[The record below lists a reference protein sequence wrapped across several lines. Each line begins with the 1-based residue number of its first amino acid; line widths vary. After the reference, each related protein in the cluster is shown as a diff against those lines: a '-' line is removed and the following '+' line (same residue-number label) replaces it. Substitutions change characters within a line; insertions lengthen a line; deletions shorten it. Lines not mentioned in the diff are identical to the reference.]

1 MDSLSVKG
9 SDISLQLTGSQK
21 TGGNA
26 GSGADDFRVLLQ
38 GKQENSQ
45 STKDSKE
52 IAKDNND
59 VDPGKD
65 DVSNDTEKDQVSED
79 TGKTDKTE
87 EPDSQTDG
95 LMAAY
100 QLSQGMRPEMIQI
113 MQVTE
118 EAAPEVMPVDTESL
132 TGAGI
137 SEEAVVTQVQA
148 EGVADVQPKQTADTK
163 QQAGADTAE
172 IRTADIQ
179 PAEHT
184 DLSETK
190 QETSDLASQLK
201 DRGKTP
207 QPEEELKVQP
217 ENTMMTEA
225 APVMAEAPRTERAE
239 VPVYENVT
247 TVHVE
252 QPEELPQKVTD
263 QLLSKLAEGATEFEI
278 HIEPANL
285 GKLAIKVLYEGGQ
298 ATISIICSEKK
309 AWEAL
314 GQNARE
320 IGNIIDRNLGEETTI
335 IVEKQETDYLNQTRD
350 ENEQAG
356 EEQRKQKENG
366 KNQDS
371 EDAGDFLQKL
381 RLGLAG

>member
-52 IAKDNND
+52 IAKDNKD

-65 DVSNDTEKDQVSED
+65 DVSNDTEKDQISED
-79 TGKTDKTE
+79 TGMTDKTE

-201 DRGKTP
+201 DRGKMS

-217 ENTMMTEA
+217 ENTMAEA
-225 APVMAEAPRTERAE
+225 GVPVMAEAPRTERAE

-335 IVEKQETDYLNQTRD
+335 IVEKQETDYLNQTKD